1 MEYLCRIGT
10 TTGKISE
17 RVYVADDK
25 GSLAREL
32 EEKGLHVLSIKRRS
46 GIDLSSLSLFGQ
58 GRINAREFL
67 VFNQELATL
76 LEAGMPLVHSLG
88 LLREGVSDAAFR
100 NVLDSVHDQVK
111 SGVSL
116 SDAFA
121 MSGALFPGTYIA
133 SLLAGEKSGNLQ
145 VMLRRYV
152 RHEKIISEVKR
163 RTVSALIYPGI
174 LIGLALI
181 VVGVIVLRVVPEFA
195 SFYASFNAELPLTT
209 RLIVAMSGA
218 LAGNLWVVLLLLMGS
233 AFAVLMWYK
242 RSVHWVV
249 LDRLVLN
256 IPWAGSI
263 VRKFTTSQMSR
274 TLATLLSGGVPLV
287 NAMDIAADAMSNRY
301 MANHLFKAGRR
312 VREGEGV
319 SRAMNECGVFPGVA
333 IRMIEVGESTGA
345 LQNMLNSV
353 ADFYDEDLET
363 NLTRFV
369 ALVEPVLLVLMG
381 VIIAGLLLALYMPLF
396 QLSSVLT

>member
-1 MEYLCRIGT
+1 MEYLCRTGT
-10 TTGKISE
+10 ATGKISE
-17 RVYVADDK
+17 SLYVAEDK

-46 GIDLSSLSLFGQ
+46 GVDLSRLFLFER

-76 LEAGMPLVHSLG
+76 LEAGMPLVHSLD
-88 LLREGVSDAAFR
+88 LLRKGVSGSAFR
-100 NVLDSVHDQVK
+100 SVLDNVHDQVE

-121 MSGALFPGTYIA
+121 ENEVVFPGAYVA
-133 SLLAGEKSGNLQ
+133 SLLAGEKSGNLE

-152 RHEKIISEVKR
+152 KHEKIISEVKR
-163 RTVSALIYPGI
+163 RTVSALVYPGI

-195 SFYASFNAELPLTT
+195 NFYTSFNAELPLITQ
-209 RLIVAMSGA
+209 LIVRASST
-218 LAGNLWVVLLLLMGS
+218 LVDNFRVVLLLLSGS

-242 RSVHWVV
+242 RLIHGVV

-256 IPWAGSI
+256 IPWAGS
-263 VRKFTTSQMSR
+263 VVKKFTTSQMSR

-287 NAMDIAADAMSNRY
+287 NAMDIAANAMSNRY
-301 MANHLFKAGRR
+301 MANHLFKAGRL

-319 SRAMNECGVFPGVA
+319 SRAMRECGVFPSVA
-333 IRMIEVGESTGA
+333 LKMIEVGESTGA
-345 LQNMLNSV
+345 LQSMLNSV

-369 ALVEPVLLVLMG
+369 TLVEPVLLVLMG
-381 VIIAGLLLALYMPLF
+381 IIIAGLLLALYLPLF